1 MFPRWPNYSDFCVPE
16 GIAGEE
22 ASCEVKTVAL
32 IQVKYRNLSRY
43 LKNFSHGVARKYL
56 RIFRHLEIFG
66 ESRFGETGGAQE
78 AVIP

>member
-1 MFPRWPNYSDFCVPE
+1 MFPRWPNSSDFCVPE

-56 RIFRHLEIFG
+56 RIFRHLEF
-66 ESRFGETGGAQE
+66 SVRAALVKQE
-78 AVIP
+78 APRKL